1 MSVLLCVAPL
11 VNEKSNLLSTGLNV
25 RDSEA
30 PDNFLNE
37 PEPLKALA
45 LVSYESPV
53 IL

>member
-1 MSVLLCVAPL
+1 MSVLLCVAPF
-11 VNEKSNLLSTGLNV
+11 VKEKSNLLSIGLNV
-25 RDSEA
+25 RDSAA
-30 PDNFLNE
+30 PENFLNV